1 MFSNVTTCIFR
12 NSTTCIFSNVT
23 VSFVQHKLPHTNTL
37 PHITCLLPW
46 FPSSVTCRSRRSG
59 LDSMFAAADDFAD
72 VLEGNADAASAAV
85 GTLDDV
91 RNTDKASEY
100 SSFTR
105 SPLYS

>member
-1 MFSNVTTCIFR
+1 M
-12 NSTTCIFSNVT
+12 
-23 VSFVQHKLPHTNTL
+23 
-37 PHITCLLPW
+37 
-46 FPSSVTCRSRRSG
+46 
-59 LDSMFAAADDFAD
+59 DSMFAAADDFAD